1 MSGLASRSELRM
13 SFLRYAV
20 ITVPAIVL
28 LGMLSGYLSN
38 SGYSNPWF
46 EGLRKPGF
54 MPPGWVFGA
63 AWTIIYIMLGL
74 SLAMLLHA
82 KGAEKRERAI
92 ILFALSLLLN
102 FSWSPIFF
110 GMHKVTVAL
119 SVIAAMIVC
128 TIGLIFALW
137 KIRIVAALLLYPY
150 LGWLMFA
157 SALNY
162 KILELN
168 PEAETL
174 VPGQR
179 TINIDVSDNTLTIR

>member
-20 ITVPAIVL
+20 VTVPAIVL

-46 EGLRKPGF
+46 EALRKPGF
-54 MPPGWVFGA
+54 MPPGWVFGV
-63 AWTIIYIMLGL
+63 AWTILYIMLGL

-92 ILFALSLLLN
+92 ILFALGLVLN
-102 FSWSPIFF
+102 FAWSPLFF
-110 GMHKVTVAL
+110 GMHKVTIAL

-157 SALNY
+157 TALNY
-162 KILELN
+162 KIMELN

-179 TINIDVSDNTLTIR
+179 TINIDVSDNTLTVR

>member
-1 MSGLASRSELRM
+1 MAGLASRSELRM

-20 ITVPAIVL
+20 ITVPAVVL
-28 LGMLSGYLSN
+28 IGTLSGYLSDA
-38 SGYSNPWF
+38 GPSNPWF
-46 EGLRKPGF
+46 AALRKPGI

-63 AWTIIYIMLGL
+63 AWTILYILLGL

-82 KGAEKRERAI
+82 RGAQKRERAI
-92 ILFALSLLLN
+92 ILFGLSLALN
-102 FSWSPIFF
+102 FAWPPVFF
-110 GMHKVTVAL
+110 AMHKVTLGL
-119 SVIAAMIVC
+119 SLIAAMIVC
-128 TIGLIFALW
+128 VIGLIFALW

-168 PEAETL
+168 PDAETL

-179 TINIDVSDNTLTIR
+179 TINIDVGGNSINVR

>member
-20 ITVPAIVL
+20 VTVPAIVL

-38 SGYSNPWF
+38 SGYGNAWF
-46 EGLRKPGF
+46 DALRKPGF

-63 AWTIIYIMLGL
+63 AWTFLYVLLGL

-82 KGAEKRERAI
+82 RGAENRERAI
-92 ILFALSLLLN
+92 ILFALGLILN
-102 FSWSPIFF
+102 FAWSPIFF
-110 GMHKVTVAL
+110 GMHKVTIAL

-137 KIRIVAALLLYPY
+137 RIRIVAALLLYPY

-168 PEAETL
+168 PGAETL
-174 VPGQR
+174 VPGTR
-179 TINIDVSDNTLTIR
+179 TINIDVSGNTVDLR